1 MPQVKWGK
9 KPNGIR
15 EAQIKTTSD
24 HLMPIRTATVATIK
38 KRKQMFPRMWQNWES
53 FCSTGGN
60 VSIKWYG
67 HCGKQYNGYSKFF
80 KQNYHLIQQF
90 HSWVQ
95 TQRTES
101 RVSRRY
107 LYIHVHSSSIH
118 NCWFMEAKQIFAEG
132 WMNKQVW
139 YLHTMECYSA
149 LKKKKI
155 LILSITCMNPENT
168 ISEIRS
174 DRKTKTTWFH
184 LYMEPQKKTKSNSL
198 DSIL

>member
-1 MPQVKWGK
+1 MGK
-9 KPNGIR
+9 KAWWHQGSAN
-15 EAQIKTTSD
+15 QNY
-24 HLMPIRTATVATIK
+24 
-38 KRKQMFPRMWQNWES
+38 KRPPHAHQDGHCGHYQEKETNVSKDVTKLES

-60 VSIKWYG
+60 ISIKWYG

-174 DRKTKTTWFH
+174 DRKTNTTWFH

-198 DSIL
+198 ASIL